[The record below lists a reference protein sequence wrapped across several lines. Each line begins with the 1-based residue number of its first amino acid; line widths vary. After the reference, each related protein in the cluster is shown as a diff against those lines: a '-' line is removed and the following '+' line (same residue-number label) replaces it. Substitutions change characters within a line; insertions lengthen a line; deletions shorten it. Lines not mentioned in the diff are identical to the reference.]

1 MNKRL
6 FVAIFLLLI
15 LTTYSVQH
23 KFNFNHEIKIKKI
36 IIANN
41 KIVHE
46 KRIIR
51 DLSFLYEKNPAFIS
65 TNKIQEILTKIDFIE
80 SFEIKKIYPDK
91 IKIKIFEKKPIV
103 ILQNKKE
110 KKYYTSSGDLVDFLD
125 LNEFK
130 NLPIVFGDKKNFEI
144 FYEILKNLKFP
155 INEIKALYLFETKRW
170 DLITFDDQIVK
181 LPINNFESSLK
192 NFIELRE
199 KLSFSKY
206 KTFDYRINGQLILK

>member
-6 FVAIFLLLI
+6 YVAIFLLLT

-51 DLSFLYEKNPAFIS
+51 DLSFLYEKNPAFIR

-103 ILQNKKE
+103 IIQNKKE

-155 INEIKALYLFETKRW
+155 INEIKALYLFESKRW

>member
-6 FVAIFLLLI
+6 YVAIFLLLT

-41 KIVHE
+41 KIVQE

-51 DLSFLYEKNPAFIS
+51 DLSFLYEKNPAFIR

-103 ILQNKKE
+103 IIQNKKE

-130 NLPIVFGDKKNFEI
+130 NLPVVFGDKKNFEI

-155 INEIKALYLFETKRW
+155 INEIKALYLFESKRW

>member
-1 MNKRL
+1 M
-6 FVAIFLLLI
+6 
-15 LTTYSVQH
+15 
-23 KFNFNHEIKIKKI
+23 
-36 IIANN
+36 
-41 KIVHE
+41 
-46 KRIIR
+46 
-51 DLSFLYEKNPAFIS
+51 SFLYEKNPAFIS

-125 LNEFK
+125 LNDFK

-144 FYEILKNLKFP
+144 FYGILKNLKFP

>member
-1 MNKRL
+1 M
-6 FVAIFLLLI
+6 
-15 LTTYSVQH
+15 
-23 KFNFNHEIKIKKI
+23 
-36 IIANN
+36 
-41 KIVHE
+41 
-46 KRIIR
+46 
-51 DLSFLYEKNPAFIS
+51 SFLYEKNPAFIS

-125 LNEFK
+125 LNDFK

-170 DLITFDDQIVK
+170 DLITFDDHIVK

>member
-6 FVAIFLLLI
+6 YVAIFLLLT

-110 KKYYTSSGDLVDFLD
+110 KKYYTSSGDLVDFVDLD
-125 LNEFK
+125 EFK

-144 FYEILKNLKFP
+144 FYGILKNLKFP